1 MAMNF
6 AEQMGVPNWEFRLVF
21 GRTRIEYD
29 PKRTKRTEESIISR
43 WRALSACSSG

>member
-1 MAMNF
+1 MNF

-29 PKRTKRTEESIISR
+29 PEKDEENRRKHHIS
-43 WRALSACSSG
+43 LESAVGLLERQ